1 MSDEVLALTRALMFA
16 ARKHADQR
24 RKGAAAEPYV
34 NHLADVALLVGE
46 ATGGGDVIAVVAALL
61 HDSLE
66 DTNTTREEL
75 EREFGA
81 EVASVVAEVT
91 DDKGLAKAER
101 KRLQVENAPS
111 RSDRAKLVKI
121 ADKTSNLRSILESP
135 PVGWD
140 VARRRDYFEWARRV
154 VAGCRGVNPR
164 LEAWFDEAY
173 AAGMAV
179 LQGQA

>member
-1 MSDEVLALTRALMFA
+1 MSDDVLALTRALMFA

-46 ATGGGDVIAVVAALL
+46 ATGGADVIVVVAALL
-61 HDSLE
+61 HDTLE
-66 DTNTTREEL
+66 DTPTTREEL
-75 EREFGA
+75 EREFGP
-81 EVASVVAEVT
+81 EVAAVVTEVT
-91 DDKGLAKAER
+91 DDKSLAKAER
-101 KRLQVENAPS
+101 KLLQVEKAAS
-111 RSDRAKLVKI
+111 KSDRAKLVKI

-135 PVGWD
+135 PLGWD
-140 VARRRDYFEWARRV
+140 VARRREYFDWARRV

-173 AAGMAV
+173 AAGMAG
-179 LQGQA
+179 LQDEA